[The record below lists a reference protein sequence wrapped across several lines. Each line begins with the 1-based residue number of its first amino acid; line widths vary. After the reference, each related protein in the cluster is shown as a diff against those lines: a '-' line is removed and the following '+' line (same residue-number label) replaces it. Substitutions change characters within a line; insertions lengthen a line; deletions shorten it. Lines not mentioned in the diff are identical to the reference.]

1 MILVPL
7 RSLSTLAIDGK
18 SRRSGREIN
27 KNGFSNEVAW
37 ILLFMTKGSTEKVS
51 STYITS
57 LVHLENGPGCFHIM
71 VIAWNIVCT
80 TSNRRLRLNALC
92 HVIMKDVM
100 MSVRF
105 TFGKTATPL

>member
-1 MILVPL
+1 MGRSSVTVNYEELSEPSVGAGAGLPRMILVPL

-37 ILLFMTKGSTEKVS
+37 ILLFMTKESTEKVS
-51 STYITS
+51 PTYITS

-71 VIAWNIVCT
+71 VIA
-80 TSNRRLRLNALC
+80 
-92 HVIMKDVM
+92 
-100 MSVRF
+100 
-105 TFGKTATPL
+105 